1 MQERERKGGFA
12 SIHHSFCIFTL
23 SDSQSSE
30 EPKNED
36 RSESKVVQG
45 QASNKRQNHWY
56 SLSCC
61 SGGDVLQGIDY

>member
-45 QASNKRQNHWY
+45 QASNKRQNH
-56 SLSCC
+56 
-61 SGGDVLQGIDY
+61 